1 MHPVDRLIDM
11 SLSQLE
17 IDHVRTFIAVAEA
30 GSFTAA
36 AETVGRSQSAVS
48 QKIIRLEEILGL
60 RVFERTSRT
69 LTLTREGE
77 QLLLNARKLMLH
89 VDTFLSELKQPTRV
103 KTLRLGISEN
113 LVPTQLPRLL
123 SRFTQLHPD
132 VQLELS
138 TGLSHDLLAEHEAGQ
153 LDLVIAKQKAGNQA
167 QHGRVIWREPLVWM
181 AASDYVM
188 EPAGTVRL
196 VMMRPPCAYRAIMI
210 DALTAS
216 RREWATACT
225 ANNLAGVQAAVAGGL
240 GITALGASFIQPGM
254 RILEPSTVLPA
265 LPSTEVAVIAQD
277 PAMQHL
283 VEQLISLLCEGL
295 INRSALV

>member
-1 MHPVDRLIDM
+1 MQ
-11 SLSQLE
+11 LSQLE

-69 LTLTREGE
+69 LMLTREGE
-77 QLLLNARKLMLH
+77 HLLLNARKLMLH
-89 VDTFLSELKQPTRV
+89 VENFLKEVREPPSIS
-103 KTLRLGISEN
+103 TLRLGISEN
-113 LVPTQLPRLL
+113 LVPTQLPKLL
-123 SRFTQLHPD
+123 SRFTQLYPE

-138 TGLSHDLLAEHEAGQ
+138 TGLSHDLLSEHDAGL
-153 LDLVIAKQKAGNQA
+153 LDLVIAKQKSGSNG
-167 QHGRVIWREPLVWM
+167 HRGRVIWREPLVWM
-181 AASDYVM
+181 AASDHVI
-188 EPAGTVRL
+188 EPASPVRL
-196 VMMRPPCAYRAIMI
+196 VLMRPPCAYRAIMI
-210 DALTAS
+210 DALADN

-240 GITALGASFIQPGM
+240 GITALGASFVQPGM
-254 RILEPSTVLPA
+254 RILEPSAGLPA

-283 VEQLISLLCEGL
+283 VEQLIALLAEGL